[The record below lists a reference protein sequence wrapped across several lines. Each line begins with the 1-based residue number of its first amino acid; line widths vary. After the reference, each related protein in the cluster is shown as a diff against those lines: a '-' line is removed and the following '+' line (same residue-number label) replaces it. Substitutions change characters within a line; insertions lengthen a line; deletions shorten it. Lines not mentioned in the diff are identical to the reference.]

1 MRDKGLVFEE
11 MRRVRRSLGL
21 REGRS
26 WIEVAVGVALIGLAA
41 AASVLR

>member
-21 REGRS
+21 REGVP
-26 WIEVAVGVALIGLAA
+26 WIELALGMVFVFAA
-41 AASVLR
+41 ALSMVQ